1 MLLNPSVL
9 TAWATIAALVWTI
22 IFDQKKYKADLIK
35 RTQVEWLSQ
44 LRSVLV
50 SFIDD
55 IPTYVFLYLDTIKEP
70 VLATKKVND
79 RLLTQK
85 LNQIKNS
92 YCMIQ
97 TFLLDDDYES
107 ENIRQD
113 CDNLWQELIDF
124 KRYLYDHPISPVG
137 NIEIETKI
145 VNKVTE
151 LEQQAIKDSK
161 DYFIVEWA
169 KIRKTN

>member
-1 MLLNPSVL
+1 
-9 TAWATIAALVWTI
+9 
-22 IFDQKKYKADLIK
+22 
-35 RTQVEWLSQ
+35 
-44 LRSVLV
+44 
-50 SFIDD
+50 
-55 IPTYVFLYLDTIKEP
+55 
-70 VLATKKVND
+70 
-79 RLLTQK
+79 
-85 LNQIKNS
+85 
-92 YCMIQ
+92 MIQ